1 MGQPIFRDTADSP
14 GEIRRSESRVGERR
28 SAFLDAARQAVMASS
43 YRQAGLAGE
52 PIRVF
57 ESLSEIALVDVA
69 LPMRAERP

>member
-1 MGQPIFRDTADSP
+1 
-14 GEIRRSESRVGERR
+14 
-28 SAFLDAARQAVMASS
+28 MASS